1 MTATTLH
8 GGPGRPVSKHDGNH
22 LPCDLADGETQWR
35 GPSSTVSPSW
45 SSPGVG
51 SRGRRTLSPRAAK
64 SAARGA
70 HVSGGPRPAEA
81 QAEAELTCQ
90 QNPPASRRSFRLK
103 SLNAGRFLSRLKAS
117 LIHRTQV
124 TGAAVDTGPTERVL
138 TVHAEGT
145 AASAK
150 SGHCRDP
157 PFHFLPSLG
166 SGVTTFLPVA
176 A

>member
-1 MTATTLH
+1 METTCPVTSPMAKPSGEDPAPRYLLPGH
-8 GGPGRPVSKHDGNH
+8 RQVWGP
-22 LPCDLADGETQWR
+22 
-35 GPSSTVSPSW
+35 
-45 SSPGVG
+45 
-51 SRGRRTLSPRAAK
+51 RGRKMLSPRAAK
-64 SAARGA
+64 SAARGS

-117 LIHRTQV
+117 LLHRTQV

-145 AASAK
+145 AASAQ